1 MQKNELHVG
10 SIFHAS
16 IRAERRTSPRGEIEG
31 KRLERSKRSMVYV
44 SKTGRAALKGPVR
57 FVKAPANLSALTSS
71 AWPHHVEVKLARTY
85 ANYAVV

>member
-1 MQKNELHVG
+1 MRPYGLSDGHR
-10 SIFHAS
+10 HAV
-16 IRAERRTSPRGEIEG
+16 RLRGKG
-31 KRLERSKRSMVYV
+31 WNGQRRSMVYV

-57 FVKAPANLSALTSS
+57 FVNAPANLSALTSS